1 MAGLKLLKDTVHHV
15 NRFSSAREGFTL
27 LEIMIA
33 LAIIGSTLS
42 VVLHTVNYH
51 TGIMHENIVTTE
63 MYLLAKEKLHDLKE
77 NSVNSKGKIAGTDF
91 TYENVVV
98 KPEESDI
105 ITLNTFVFSR
115 DKKVSLLE
123 LVLAE

>member
-1 MAGLKLLKDTVHHV
+1 MAGLKLLKDTVHNV
-15 NRFSSAREGFTL
+15 NRFSSARSGFTL

-33 LAIIGSTLS
+33 LAIIGSTVT

-51 TGIMHENIVTTE
+51 TNIMHENIVTTE
-63 MYLLAKEKLHDLKE
+63 MYQLAKEKLHGLKE
-77 NSVNSKGKIAGTDF
+77 NPVNSKGKIPGTDF

-98 KPEESDI
+98 KPEDSDI
-105 ITLNTFVFSR
+105 ITLTTFVFSR